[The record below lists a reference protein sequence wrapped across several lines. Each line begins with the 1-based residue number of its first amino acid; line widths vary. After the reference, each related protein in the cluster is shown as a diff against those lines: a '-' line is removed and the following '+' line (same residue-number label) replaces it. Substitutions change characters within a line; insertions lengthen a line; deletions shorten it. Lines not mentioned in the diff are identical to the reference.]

1 MASHAADGGLGARRW
16 YGVTPMAKKRVDNE
30 LLFHDKVVA
39 AVDLP
44 GVPAGTPGKVTLT
57 NGFRWKRYR
66 VYFENGQ
73 DIGSLDREQLALRS
87 EWTNQYHQI

>member
-1 MASHAADGGLGARRW
+1 
-16 YGVTPMAKKRVDNE
+16 MAKKRVDNE

-44 GVPAGTPGKVTLT
+44 GVPMGTPGKVTLK

-66 VYFENGQ
+66 VFFENGA
-73 DIGSLDREQLALRS
+73 DIGSLDRSQLELRS
-87 EWTNQYHQI
+87 EWTGERREVGGTTS